1 MSSNSNALID
11 SKLEKFEPVPA
22 LAGVESDSASAD
34 TILVSFAYLVI
45 LEIMYAPMKICYSS
59 FKKTIY

>member
-1 MSSNSNALID
+1 MLEPSEFDSSSNYNALID

-34 TILVSFAYLVI
+34 TIFVNFVYLVI
-45 LEIMYAPMKICYSS
+45 LLRYWMYQ
-59 FKKTIY
+59 